1 MRTLMMLAS
10 LIVVGT
16 GTFCLANASVPFMAL
31 AFVVGTAV
39 LILGIVEL
47 IVNRASVMS
56 SYETENEV
64 NVEGL
69 TSVILG
75 VVFLAGQIQDDAAVV
90 AIFALWITIEGL
102 KAVSANGLQFRL
114 NQEDTITRI
123 IGVIMTVFG
132 LYMFFNGMLFNVKL
146 TFMVGVALVMMA
158 VNRFRVAL
166 AIEYRKPEFL
176 TGNKEKLAEAK
187 REEKDAMKRAKDAIK
202 ETKEIQRR
210 IAKLNAEITK
220 EESLISGKE
229 IKGGRSTR
237 NNK

>member
-16 GTFCLANASVPFMAL
+16 GTFCLANSSVPFIAV
-31 AFVVGTAV
+31 AFVVGVAV
-39 LILGIVEL
+39 LVLGVVEL
-47 IVNRASVMS
+47 IVNRATVMN
-56 SYETENEV
+56 SYETEDEI

-69 TSVILG
+69 TAVILG
-75 VVFLAGQIQDDAAVV
+75 VVFLAGQIQEDVATV

-123 IGVIMTVFG
+123 IGVVMTLFG
-132 LYMFFNGMLFNVKL
+132 LYMFFNGMLFNIKV
-146 TFMVGVALVMMA
+146 TFMIGVALVMMGFS
-158 VNRFRVAL
+158 RFRVAL

-187 REEKDAMKRAKDAIK
+187 REEKQAMKKAKDAIK
-202 ETKEIQRR
+202 ETKDIQRR
-210 IAKLNAEITK
+210 ISKITADIAR
-220 EESLISGKE
+220 EESMMSHLTGE
-229 IKGGRSTR
+229 GGRRSR
-237 NNK
+237 NN